1 MIYAA
6 TDDVSRCGMC
16 SSRTSRVFRSTRVPM
31 ADCCSFPMMR
41 SPSVA
46 SARSGLRAGMAARI
60 SSEYEITWRQ
70 LAAVLG
76 TRAPW
81 FPSELRDRDAI
92 AVWQPGDLPTIAA
105 ALPGRGLSWGYGG
118 SGPHALAA
126 LLNRLHDTNGRPADL
141 GDNPPEGLLD
151 LIAETPQD
159 GTTTYAGQAA
169 IGAPI
174 RLIAESS
181 SPAADCRRRVS
192 WRAS

>member
-1 MIYAA
+1 MRGRPPDRSQGRGHLYTGVPQRISTFVPRAA
-6 TDDVSRCGMC
+6 VTLSDRTVWA
-16 SSRTSRVFRSTRVPM
+16 RTS
-31 ADCCSFPMMR
+31 D
-41 SPSVA
+41 
-46 SARSGLRAGMAARI
+46 
-60 SSEYEITWRQ
+60 
-70 LAAVLG
+70 
-76 TRAPW
+76 
-81 FPSELRDRDAI
+81 
-92 AVWQPGDLPTIAA
+92 GDLWLAA

-126 LLNRLHDTNGRPADL
+126 LLNRLLDTNGRPADL

-151 LIAETPQD
+151 LIAERPQD

-174 RLIAESS
+174 RLIAGSS